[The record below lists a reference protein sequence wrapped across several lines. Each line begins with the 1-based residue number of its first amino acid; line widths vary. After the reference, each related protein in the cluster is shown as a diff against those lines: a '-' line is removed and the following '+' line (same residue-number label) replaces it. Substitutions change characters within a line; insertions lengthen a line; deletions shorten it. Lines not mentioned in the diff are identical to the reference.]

1 MNKPSSHAH
10 KSFQLLKSF
19 TFEGSTMIDQVLFL
33 LLFGS
38 FLGQLIM
45 VVSEHKFAWATARH
59 GDHTES
65 QVKFTQMSP
74 IKVGQNYDSL
84 FCLS

>member
-1 MNKPSSHAH
+1 MNKLSSHAH

-19 TFEGSTMIDQVLFL
+19 TIEGATMIDLVLFL
-33 LLFGS
+33 LFIGS

-45 VVSEHKFAWATARH
+45 VVNEHKFIWATARH

-65 QVKFTQMSP
+65 QVKSTQMSP
-74 IKVGQNYDSL
+74 IKVGQNYDPL